1 MTVTEITPAALDL
14 RDAKAGT
21 GIQAGSWI
29 DGYQAVSPA
38 PVEYIQGDR
47 TRSID
52 GHTVKGSWSD
62 PWWMY
67 DPDRGWAIARRWRNK
82 AQRVFAWSPERH
94 LADFPAREEREVT
107 PWTPQVSGNT
117 EDAARETGNADGL
130 AKGAGDMGVIHAAR
144 VVARAA
150 EASQRAQ
157 AEAPQAPERDPLADA
172 LAAEIGGPGR
182 IVPGEQS
189 EGEDFTPGDLKFV
202 LDESAEF
209 VAKHVS
215 CTPAQADVMTLY
227 ATATHALKAF
237 PTFGRMLFAGETEA
251 CGKTVA
257 MTVTAALSA
266 NPLDASGT
274 SYALQSALAAAS
286 NAPEQLTPTL
296 YYDEISGVF
305 GRSGLAASR
314 DPIAEILRKGYKQG
328 ATRAWS
334 VNRTSEQYSVYTPF
348 LMAGLRNAVPRDI
361 RTRCIVVIM
370 RAGTPGAYFDA
381 REAEPEAQA
390 LAACLG
396 QAVASCIIEIAGFRA
411 KGIHPQLRDRHLE
424 VWESLFAVAYIL
436 GGQEWLNRCLAAFR
450 ELALAGS
457 AQVALTPKQK
467 TVKDIAEVTAA
478 SDRKFVL
485 EDGTGFMGGKILRA
499 ELLDMDDRRP
509 VKDQRYRGRSE
520 ASVGQLI
527 ADALPMASL
536 QITVAEGKRRWGYY
550 ADDIAA
556 AWERIRPDDPEDA
569 MIPEETDPFADEDDE
584 LEVHEGGG
592 DSRRPA
598 HGGHGA
604 RRFTGIS
611 ADGTY

>member
-1 MTVTEITPAALDL
+1 MGVVGAVLEGARTVERIQRIADASRPAGNSAAKAAGCRHASTKFGTAQQCGDCPAARL
-14 RDAKAGT
+14 AAG
-21 GIQAGSWI
+21 
-29 DGYQAVSPA
+29 PA
-38 PVEYIQGDR
+38 PDL
-47 TRSID
+47 
-52 GHTVKGSWSD
+52 
-62 PWWMY
+62 
-67 DPDRGWAIARRWRNK
+67 
-82 AQRVFAWSPERH
+82 
-94 LADFPAREEREVT
+94 LAEV
-107 PWTPQVSGNT
+107 
-117 EDAARETGNADGL
+117 
-130 AKGAGDMGVIHAAR
+130 
-144 VVARAA
+144 
-150 EASQRAQ
+150 
-157 AEAPQAPERDPLADA
+157 

-182 IVPGEQS
+182 IVPGEQP

-396 QAVASCIIEIAGFRA
+396 QAVTSRVADIAAFRA
-411 KGIHPQLRDRHLE
+411 RGIHPKLRDRHLE
-424 VWESLFAVAYIL
+424 VWESPVRRRL
-436 GGQEWLNRCLAAFR
+436 RPR
-450 ELALAGS
+450 RAG
-457 AQVALTPKQK
+457 
-467 TVKDIAEVTAA
+467 
-478 SDRKFVL
+478 
-485 EDGTGFMGGKILRA
+485 
-499 ELLDMDDRRP
+499 
-509 VKDQRYRGRSE
+509 
-520 ASVGQLI
+520 
-527 ADALPMASL
+527 
-536 QITVAEGKRRWGYY
+536 VAEQVPRGV
-550 ADDIAA
+550 
-556 AWERIRPDDPEDA
+556 P
-569 MIPEETDPFADEDDE
+569 
-584 LEVHEGGG
+584 
-592 DSRRPA
+592 
-598 HGGHGA
+598 
-604 RRFTGIS
+604 
-611 ADGTY
+611 